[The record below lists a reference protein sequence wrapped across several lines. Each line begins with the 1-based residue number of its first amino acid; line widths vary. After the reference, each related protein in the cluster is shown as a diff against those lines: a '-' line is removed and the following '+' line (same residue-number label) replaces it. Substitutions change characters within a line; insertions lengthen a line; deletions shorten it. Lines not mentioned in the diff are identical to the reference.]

1 MRCMSIRIR
10 MEFRAT
16 GVVNRFGAV
25 SPAFAFGGENRQIG
39 LLEAEGIKVTD
50 GIVDLKQYQWSRRSF

>member
-1 MRCMSIRIR
+1 M
-10 MEFRAT
+10 
-16 GVVNRFGAV
+16 NRFGAV